1 LAETSLPPEVSTLR
15 IPPDRPLVI
24 VDVDE
29 VVGMFM
35 RGFEAFI
42 GGHGLEMRI
51 DRFALFQNLYRPGEA
66 THVDVSHGRRLFD
79 AFFEC
84 DPHPMDV
91 APGAAAGLA
100 ALADEAT
107 IVILS
112 NAPAACRE
120 ARARWLAENGLPYP
134 LVIGAGPKGP
144 TVAALASRTSEAT
157 AFVDD
162 LLPNL
167 DSVEAEAP
175 DVHRFQSVADERLR
189 PYAPSAPDHHPRFDS
204 WTDLAPAIA
213 RALKLTVHDLAGHGS
228 AGD

>member
-1 LAETSLPPEVSTLR
+1 LADTALPPEVETLHVD
-15 IPPDRPLVI
+15 PNRPLIV

-29 VVGMFM
+29 VLGLFM
-35 RGFEAFI
+35 RGFEVFV

-66 THVDVSHGRRLFD
+66 THLDVSQGRRLFD
-79 AFFEC
+79 AFFAC
-84 DPHPMDV
+84 DPHRMDV
-91 APGAAAGLA
+91 APGAAS
-100 ALADEAT
+100 ALASLADRAT

-112 NAPAACRE
+112 NAPPVCRVT
-120 ARARWLAENGLPYP
+120 RARWLVENGLPYP

-144 TVAALASRTSEAT
+144 TVAALASRTRAPT

-175 DVHRFQSVADERLR
+175 QVHRFQSVADERLR
-189 PYAPSAPDHHPRFDS
+189 PFAPSAPDRHPRFDS
-204 WTDLAPAIA
+204 WVDLAPAIA
-213 RALKLTVHDLAGHGS
+213 RALRLTAR
-228 AGD
+228 

>member
-1 LAETSLPPEVSTLR
+1 LADTALPPEVFTLR
-15 IPPDRPLVI
+15 IPPDRPLVV

-29 VVGMFM
+29 VLGMFM
-35 RGFEAFI
+35 RGFEVFI

-51 DRFALFQNLYRPGEA
+51 DRFALFQNLYRPGET
-66 THVDVSHGRRLFD
+66 THVEVSHGRRLFD

-100 ALADEAT
+100 GLADQAT
-107 IVILS
+107 VVILS
-112 NAPAACRE
+112 NAPEACRS

-144 TVAALASRTSEAT
+144 TVAALAARTSGLT

-175 DVHRFQSVADERLR
+175 QVFRFQSVADERLR
-189 PYAPSAPDHHPRFDS
+189 PFAPSAPDRHPRFDS

-213 RALKLTVHDLAGHGS
+213 RVLKLTV
-228 AGD
+228 GDPPR

>member
-1 LAETSLPPEVSTLR
+1 LTDTPLPQEVSSLV
-15 IPPDRPLVI
+15 IPADRPLVV

-29 VVGMFM
+29 VLGMFM
-35 RGFEAFI
+35 RGFEVFV

-66 THVDVSHGRRLFD
+66 THVEVSHGRRLFD

-84 DPHPMDV
+84 DPHPMEV

-100 ALADEAT
+100 SLAGRAT
-107 IVILS
+107 VVILS
-112 NAPAACRE
+112 NAPEACRIT
-120 ARARWLAENGLPYP
+120 RARWLAQNGLPYP
-134 LVIGAGPKGP
+134 LVIGAGLKGP
-144 TVAALASRTSEAT
+144 TVAALAARTSLAT

-175 DVHRFQSVADERLR
+175 RVHRFQSVADERLR
-189 PYAPSAPDHHPRFDS
+189 PFAPSAPDRHPRFDS

-213 RALKLTVHDLAGHGS
+213 AALNLRLDGPVGG
-228 AGD
+228 

>member
-1 LAETSLPPEVSTLR
+1 LADTPLPPEVFTLT

-51 DRFALFQNLYRPGEA
+51 DRFALFQNLYRPGET

-91 APGAAAGLA
+91 APGAAAALA
-100 ALADEAT
+100 VLADEAT

-120 ARARWLAENGLPYP
+120 TRGRWLAENGLPYP

-144 TVAALASRTSEAT
+144 TVAALAARTGRGT
-157 AFVDD
+157 AFIDD

-175 DVHRFQSVADERLR
+175 EVYRFQSVADERLR
-189 PYAPSAPDHHPRFDS
+189 PFAPSAPDRHPRFDS
-204 WTDLAPAIA
+204 WTELAPAIA
-213 RALKLTVHDLAGHGS
+213 RVLKLRVDDPTGG
-228 AGD
+228 

>member
-1 LAETSLPPEVSTLR
+1 LADTPLPPEVETLHVD
-15 IPPDRPLVI
+15 PDRPLIV

-29 VVGMFM
+29 VLGLFM
-35 RGFEAFI
+35 RGFEVFV

-79 AFFEC
+79 AFFAC
-84 DPHPMDV
+84 DPHRMDV
-91 APGAAAGLA
+91 APGAASALAGLA
-100 ALADEAT
+100 DRAT

-112 NAPAACRE
+112 NAPEVCR
-120 ARARWLAENGLPYP
+120 ATRAP
-134 LVIGAGPKGP
+134 
-144 TVAALASRTSEAT
+144 T

-175 DVHRFQSVADERLR
+175 HVHRFQSVADERLR
-189 PYAPSAPDHHPRFDS
+189 PFAPSAPDRHPRFDT
-204 WTDLAPAIA
+204 WVDLAPAIA
-213 RALKLTVHDLAGHGS
+213 RALKLS
-228 AGD
+228 SR

>member
-1 LAETSLPPEVSTLR
+1 MADTQLPPEVFTLH
-15 IPPDRPLVI
+15 IPRSRPLVI

-66 THVDVSHGRRLFD
+66 THVDVSHGRQLFD

-112 NAPAACRE
+112 NAPAACRT
-120 ARARWLAENGLPYP
+120 ARSRWLAENGLPYP

-189 PYAPSAPDHHPRFDS
+189 PFAPSAPDRHPRFDS

-213 RALKLTVHDLAGHGS
+213 RALKLKVDGPAGR
-228 AGD
+228 

>member
-1 LAETSLPPEVSTLR
+1 LADTPLPPEVETLHVD
-15 IPPDRPLVI
+15 PDRPLIV

-29 VVGMFM
+29 VLGLFM
-35 RGFEAFI
+35 RGFEVFV

-79 AFFEC
+79 AFFAC
-84 DPHPMDV
+84 DPHRMDV
-91 APGAAAGLA
+91 VPGAASALAGLA
-100 ALADEAT
+100 DCAT

-112 NAPAACRE
+112 NAPEVCR
-120 ARARWLAENGLPYP
+120 ATRARWLAENGLPYP

-144 TVAALASRTSEAT
+144 TVAALASRTRAPT

-175 DVHRFQSVADERLR
+175 HVHRFQSVADERLR
-189 PYAPSAPDHHPRFDS
+189 PFAPSAPDRHPRFDS
-204 WTDLAPAIA
+204 WVDLAPAIA
-213 RALKLTVHDLAGHGS
+213 HALKLS
-228 AGD
+228 SR